1 MSFFIG
7 SFVPKQTADI
17 LWKDRPLIDKV
28 RWVKSERYHITFRY
42 FDKLNTGELSTILD
56 LTDKLAYQ
64 FPVRCQAKMYGGFP
78 SSHRARVIIVPLV
91 LEEFSL
97 PLELRTKKPFVPH
110 ITVGYARQGRVTV
123 PQYPVQSSFVLEKPV
138 LVHSKNGTYTLV
150 KENFVNSNCVT
161 KSS

>member
-1 MSFFIG
+1 
-7 SFVPKQTADI
+7 
-17 LWKDRPLIDKV
+17 
-28 RWVKSERYHITFRY
+28 
-42 FDKLNTGELSTILD
+42 
-56 LTDKLAYQ
+56 
-64 FPVRCQAKMYGGFP
+64 MYGGFP